1 MKKIFLLALSVC
13 TIYFSCSKQNENPN
27 KEVIIDSVE
36 KDINNLSTTG
46 VTLSANG
53 PGDTYE
59 LINSVFG
66 GTGNVVEAP
75 DCSHTS
81 YGRHITEIFDNDLQT
96 NVFAFHIHLTP
107 DNDKCVDSDRQRN
120 EIKIYDQSPANLKAT
135 KNERVIYKWKFK
147 LDAGFKPSGD
157 FTHIHQVKPID
168 GGNTLP
174 IITITPRYKASGDI
188 LQVIHTGDTEA
199 TSQKYIA
206 SIPLADFK
214 GQWVEVT
221 EKSTFSFNGKYQI
234 LITRISDGKVLLDQA
249 FTGIEMWRAGT
260 TTCRPKWGI
269 YRRTLQPQVLRN
281 ETVWFNDFNITEY

>member
-1 MKKIFLLALSVC
+1 MKKRIFIALCIC
-13 TIYFSCSKQNENPN
+13 TIYFSCSKQPEEPATDKEIDPVENEANTT
-27 KEVIIDSVE
+27 S
-36 KDINNLSTTG
+36 TG

-59 LINSVFG
+59 LINSVLG
-66 GTGNVVEAP
+66 GTGDVVEAP
-75 DCSHTS
+75 DCSHTTF
-81 YGRHITEIFDNDLQT
+81 GRHITEVFDNDLQA

-120 EIKIYDQSPANLKAT
+120 EIKTYDQSPANLKAT

-157 FTHIHQVKPID
+157 FTHIHQIKPID

-214 GQWVEVT
+214 GEWVEVT

-234 LITRISDGKVLLDQA
+234 LITRLSDGKVLLDKA
-249 FTGIEMWRAGT
+249 FTGIEMWRVGT

-269 YRRTLQPQVLRN
+269 YRRTLQPQLLRD
-281 ETVWFNDFNITEY
+281 ESVRFNDFNITEY